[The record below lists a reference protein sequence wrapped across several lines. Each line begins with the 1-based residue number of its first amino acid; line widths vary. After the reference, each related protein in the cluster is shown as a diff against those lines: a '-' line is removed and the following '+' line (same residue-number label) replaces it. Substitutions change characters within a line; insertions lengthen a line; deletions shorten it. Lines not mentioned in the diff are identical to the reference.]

1 MHYHSKNR
9 TFAKQMAVNMGF
21 NKIPIHK
28 IEHFTNERQ
37 MSIRKVFVVKRRDY
51 FVDDSIT
58 IDGDAPKKFVG
69 IYDYQLLGHKRRS
82 NRKNWIRY
90 IAKTGHK
97 WYPVESITELLLN
110 RLGTIFGLQMAE
122 SRIVMMGGQLR
133 FLSRYFLN
141 STKEELVHGADIL
154 AGFLND
160 SPQFVEEVDKQKL
173 TNEWFTLQVI
183 EQAVENMFFHQKEDI
198 MHNLSKLIIFDA
210 VVGNNDR
217 HFFNWGIVRS
227 IDKSFQPYFSPIYD
241 TARGLFGNYSEEKL
255 ENIVEINKTIDN
267 HIKKYC
273 KESKPKIGWEGE
285 TKQNHFQLFEKI
297 YKHEFYISKDEIRT
311 LLSPSV
317 LAQMVE
323 EVRQNFGHLISV
335 NRTTMICKCLEY
347 RFNYLREM
355 L

>member
-1 MHYHSKNR
+1 MELD
-9 TFAKQMAVNMGF
+9 TM
-21 NKIPIHK
+21 PIHK
-28 IEHFTNERQ
+28 IEHFTDKRQ
-37 MSIRKVFVVKRRDY
+37 MSTRKVFVVKRRDY

-69 IYDYQLLGHKRRS
+69 IYDYQLLEHKRRT

-110 RLGTIFGLQMAE
+110 RLGHIFGLQMAE

-141 STKEELVHGADIL
+141 SEREELVHGADIL

-160 SPQFVEEVDKQKL
+160 SPQFVEEVDKRKL

-183 EQAVENMFFHQKEDI
+183 EQAVENMFLHQKEEI
-198 MHNLSKLIIFDA
+198 MYNLSKLIIFDA

-217 HFFNWGIVRS
+217 HFFNWGVIRS
-227 IDKSFQPYFSPIYD
+227 IDSSFQPYFSPIYD
-241 TARGLFGNYSEEKL
+241 TARGLFWNDSEEKL
-255 ENIVEINKTIDN
+255 RKIIEVNKTVDS
-267 HIKKYC
+267 HIRKYC

-285 TKQNHFQLFEKI
+285 PKLNHFKLFERI
-297 YKHEFYISKDEIRT
+297 YKNEFYISADEIKS
-311 LLSPSV
+311 LLNPAI
-317 LAQMVE
+317 LEEMIA
-323 EVRQNFGHLISV
+323 EVRQNFRHLISA

-347 RFNYLREM
+347 RFNHLREM